1 VAATWALP
9 LVFSFFQ
16 SSPRVMLF
24 LVAPEPAFPVP
35 LFETILSVASMG
47 RILIALVW
55 VVIGLGLLWK
65 SILELGG
72 PVRLRKPHLTLSDF
86 S

>member
-1 VAATWALP
+1 
-9 LVFSFFQ
+9 
-16 SSPRVMLF
+16 M
-24 LVAPEPAFPVP
+24 
-35 LFETILSVASMG
+35 
-47 RILIALVW
+47 IALVW